1 MAKKQKRLTIESI
14 IPNLK
19 EILNHRATVILNDGQ
34 VFFVDFLNYKSG
46 IFETKD
52 IKKRKH
58 KFSLKEIQEI
68 ILETSS

>member
-34 VFFVDFLNYKSG
+34 VFFVDFLD
-46 IFETKD
+46 KD
-52 IKKRKH
+52 QKMH
-58 KFSLKEIQEI
+58 I
-68 ILETSS
+68 I